1 MERINQHGYAAR
13 VMTSIPREIFVQPSV
28 LITPARRA
36 RVVRMLKFACVGC
49 IGVGVNTGAL
59 FVFSRWLNLPL
70 VAASAAAVELAV
82 IGNYLMNAR
91 WTFASR
97 VASFRRFAKFNLAS
111 LFGLALNVMIVWL
124 LTRAG
129 IYFLAANLL
138 GITAGFTSNYALSSI
153 WVWGQVLCREKSLM
167 ACW

>member
-1 MERINQHGYAAR
+1 M
-13 VMTSIPREIFVQPSV
+13 
-28 LITPARRA
+28 ITPARRA
-36 RVVRMLKFACVGC
+36 RVVRILKFACVGC

-59 FVFSRWLNLPL
+59 YIFSRWLNLPL
-70 VAASAAAVELAV
+70 ATASALAVELAV

-91 WTFASR
+91 WTFATR

-111 LFGLALNVMIVWL
+111 LFGLGLNVMIVWV
-124 LTRAG
+124 LTRFG

-138 GITAGFTSNYALSSI
+138 GIAAGFASNYALSSI

-167 ACW
+167 ASW